1 MAGVLWIDASAAVTM
16 LLALLSPIFLC
27 VAALRAAALWHFREV
42 RAEPAADP
50 NTTEDADLPVYS
62 ILVPLFREADG
73 VPGLVDALD
82 RLDWPRD
89 RLEFLFI
96 TEAGDEPTRC
106 ALEAAIR
113 RTGMR
118 VVVVPPG
125 APQTKPRAL
134 MYALAQARGELVA
147 VYDAEDE
154 PEPDQLRLAHAR
166 LSLPGSRVGCVQAR
180 LNIYNVMQSAL
191 SRQFTIEYTALFDA
205 ILPAL
210 QRFGMPVPLG
220 GTSNHFRRLV
230 LEEVG
235 GWDPYNVTEDADLG
249 VRLARAGWQVEVL
262 NSTTWEEAPAGL
274 SVWLGQRTRWLK
286 GWMQTCL
293 VHLRSP
299 AMLRRELGLRAFFG
313 FSILMGGVILSALIH
328 PLVYA
333 IAAWTLWNGTG
344 LIGVPESGWGVVMW
358 WLGAANLILAYVLG
372 VALAVATT
380 LRRHDARLAWHA
392 LFIPFYWMLVSL
404 AAYRAL
410 VGLVWSPHHWQKT
423 AHSGRR
429 PLDRRSAAE

>member
-191 SRQFTIEYTALFDA
+191 SR
-205 ILPAL
+205 
-210 QRFGMPVPLG
+210 G
-220 GTSNHFRRLV
+220 
-230 LEEVG
+230 
-235 GWDPYNVTEDADLG
+235 
-249 VRLARAGWQVEVL
+249 LA
-262 NSTTWEEAPAGL
+262 
-274 SVWLGQRTRWLK
+274 
-286 GWMQTCL
+286 
-293 VHLRSP
+293 
-299 AMLRRELGLRAFFG
+299 
-313 FSILMGGVILSALIH
+313 
-328 PLVYA
+328 
-333 IAAWTLWNGTG
+333 
-344 LIGVPESGWGVVMW
+344 
-358 WLGAANLILAYVLG
+358 
-372 VALAVATT
+372 
-380 LRRHDARLAWHA
+380 
-392 LFIPFYWMLVSL
+392 
-404 AAYRAL
+404 
-410 VGLVWSPHHWQKT
+410 
-423 AHSGRR
+423 
-429 PLDRRSAAE
+429 